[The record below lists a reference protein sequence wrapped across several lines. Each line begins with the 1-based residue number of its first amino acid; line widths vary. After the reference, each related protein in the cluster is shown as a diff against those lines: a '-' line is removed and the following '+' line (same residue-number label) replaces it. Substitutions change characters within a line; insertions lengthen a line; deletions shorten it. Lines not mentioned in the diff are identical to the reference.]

1 MNTSNN
7 MVRSKPLL
15 RRGQRGVSLI
25 FTLIALVVLM
35 LTSIA
40 LVRSVDTATL
50 VMGNLGFKQDTTN
63 QGSNSASG
71 GSEAAVAWIT
81 ANYASL
87 TATQGNVGYY
97 ASSLDD
103 LDPTGAAHDAT
114 LAAVDWNEDQCASLT
129 TGTDYNGTCK
139 VASPKVAVLDA
150 TGQKTIAWAKYM
162 ISRLCSADGSPT
174 GKDVNGNAIV
184 CSRPTS
190 VGTTTSTG
198 KGAVDV
204 KSPFSPG
211 APVVGPYFRIVVRV
225 QDLRNTVSFTET
237 LVHF

>member
-1 MNTSNN
+1 MNTSKFKLDSTPS
-7 MVRSKPLL
+7 RH
-15 RRGQRGVSLI
+15 GQRGVSLI

-63 QGSNSASG
+63 QGSNSTAG
-71 GSEAAVAWIT
+71 GSEAAVAWMA
-81 ANYASL
+81 ANPAIL
-87 TATQGNVGYY
+87 TATTPGVPGYY
-97 ASSLDD
+97 GSSLDD

-114 LAAVDWNEDQCASLT
+114 LAAVDWDENQCSGLT
-129 TGTDYNGTCK
+129 TGTDYNGTC
-139 VASPKVAVLDA
+139 VIAAPHADVLDA
-150 TGQKTIAWAKYM
+150 SGKTIATAKY
-162 ISRLCSADGSPT
+162 IIARLCSAAGNPS

-204 KSPFSPG
+204 KTPFNPG
-211 APVVGPYFRIVVRV
+211 APVVSPYYRIVVRV

>member
-1 MNTSNN
+1 MITSKYKL
-7 MVRSKPLL
+7 SSTLL
-15 RRGQRGVSLI
+15 RRAQRGVSLI

-63 QGSNSASG
+63 QGSNSTAG
-71 GSEAAVAWIT
+71 GAEAAVTWIT
-81 ANYASL
+81 NNYPSL
-87 TATQGNVGYY
+87 IKTQEALGYY

-114 LAAVDWNEDQCASLT
+114 QAAVNWAENPLGCVELT
-129 TGTDYNGTCK
+129 KGTDYNGTCLTAAKK
-139 VASPKVAVLDA
+139 VAITDGA
-150 TGQKTIAWAKYM
+150 GNTIAWAKYL
-162 ISRLCSADGSPT
+162 ISRLCSADGDPT
-174 GKDVNGNAIV
+174 GKDASGNAIV

-190 VGTTTSTG
+190 VGTSTSTG

-204 KSPFSPG
+204 KTPFNPG

-225 QDLRNTVSFTET
+225 EDLRNTVSFTET